1 MFSAQSLLVGNGTSV
16 KCLRKSREP
25 ITALNVVCNASHGSK
40 FLAMHSLKKMLIYA
54 HCHCKGFVKR
64 EFKAWD
70 VCEAQTLIHKYF
82 LAPWNMEVYSR
93 ESPALAS
100 RSLPNLLAIVS
111 VNKPRNTTTPFFHV
125 LNIKMQISEICVH
138 NFVRRQV
145 NFVCTRL
152 INFNFVGKLIN
163 FSVGELTSGQVNL
176 LQSIPWY
183 YLWFTSFWGEKVA
196 KLKEAHNS
204 FQVF

>member
-1 MFSAQSLLVGNGTSV
+1 
-16 KCLRKSREP
+16 
-25 ITALNVVCNASHGSK
+25 
-40 FLAMHSLKKMLIYA
+40 
-54 HCHCKGFVKR
+54 
-64 EFKAWD
+64 
-70 VCEAQTLIHKYF
+70 
-82 LAPWNMEVYSR
+82 MEVYSR

-163 FSVGELTSGQVNL
+163 FSVGELTIGQVNL
-176 LQSIPWY
+176 LQSTP
-183 YLWFTSFWGEKVA
+183 
-196 KLKEAHNS
+196 
-204 FQVF
+204 

>member
-1 MFSAQSLLVGNGTSV
+1 
-16 KCLRKSREP
+16 
-25 ITALNVVCNASHGSK
+25 
-40 FLAMHSLKKMLIYA
+40 
-54 HCHCKGFVKR
+54 
-64 EFKAWD
+64 
-70 VCEAQTLIHKYF
+70 
-82 LAPWNMEVYSR
+82 MEVYSR

-138 NFVRRQV
+138 NIVRRQV

-163 FSVGELTSGQVNL
+163 FSVGELTIGQVNL
-176 LQSIPWY
+176 LQSTP
-183 YLWFTSFWGEKVA
+183 
-196 KLKEAHNS
+196 
-204 FQVF
+204 